1 MTGIPRSL
9 VPRSQLWARRSALL
23 IAGVLVFMLAAW
35 VMSDP
40 VENLS
45 TDWTAFDNAA
55 DRVFAGED
63 VYRPYDAE
71 AEPLPYLYPPF
82 ALWLALPMALFG
94 FAGSFIYSALLTG
107 ICLVVGLRWLTRARV
122 GNSPTSSGVAVDGST
137 GVAVDGSTGV
147 AVDGSTGVAVDG
159 STGVIVG
166 LASGAAI
173 SSTLIGQYSGIYAL
187 AVGGAAHAYS
197 KDRQGLAGALLALL
211 WLKPNLAIAV
221 PVVLLWSRSWRVL
234 RTFALATTVLALS
247 SLPFGLDQ
255 WSGFAS
261 NVSMMAELQED
272 GVVPFRKMV
281 TILGSAQTTFG
292 LDPSS
297 IGALAIW
304 LVSTAVLGVAVLELW
319 TRRSLDESPI
329 RAFAALSL
337 FVVAANPRLYFYDST
352 LVLLG
357 GVGLWMAANVNGNAF
372 ARRMMPPLAVLTWF
386 FLWGGLFVSLNRV
399 VGPLTGLMLV
409 VSAVDHRFVPQVKKS
424 TKIRDYHLF
433 AVDVDEA
440 GDADLD
446 SIGVIPPAEAA

>member
-1 MTGIPRSL
+1 MTAIPRSL
-9 VPRSQLWARRSALL
+9 VPRPQLWARRFALL

-35 VMSDP
+35 VLSDP

-45 TDWTAFDNAA
+45 TDWTAFDTAA

-82 ALWLALPMALFG
+82 ALWLSLPMALFG
-94 FAGSFIYSALLTG
+94 FAGSFLYSALLTG
-107 ICLVVGLRWLTRARV
+107 ICFVVGLRWFTRARV
-122 GNSPTSSGVAVDGST
+122 GNLDSAAEST
-137 GVAVDGSTGV
+137 GVASSPGLAADESADVI
-147 AVDGSTGVAVDG
+147 AA

-197 KDRQGLAGALLALL
+197 KDRHGLAGALLALL
-211 WLKPNLAIAV
+211 WLKPNLAMAV
-221 PVVLLWSRSWRVL
+221 PVVLLWSRSWSVL
-234 RTFALATTVLALS
+234 RAFALATAVLALS

-255 WSGFAS
+255 WNGFAS
-261 NVSMMAELQED
+261 NVSMMAELQEE

-281 TILGSAQTTFG
+281 TVLGSVQTMFG
-292 LDPSS
+292 LDSSS
-297 IGALAIW
+297 IGPLVIW
-304 LVSTAVLGVAVLELW
+304 LVSTAVLGLAILELW
-319 TRRSLDESPI
+319 TRRSLEESPV

-352 LVLLG
+352 LVVLG
-357 GVGLWMAANVNGNAF
+357 GVGLWMAANANGNAL
-372 ARRMMPPLAVLTWF
+372 AKRMMPPLAALTWF

-399 VGPLTGLMLV
+399 VGPLAGLMLV
-409 VSAVDHRFVPQVKKS
+409 VSAVDHRFAPQVKKS
-424 TKIRDYHLF
+424 TKTRDTRLV
-433 AVDVDEA
+433 AVDDEGA
-440 GDADLD
+440 ERAESDPIVL
-446 SIGVIPPAEAA
+446 IPPAEAA

>member
-23 IAGVLVFMLAAW
+23 TAGVLVLMLAAW

-107 ICLVVGLRWLTRARV
+107 ICLVVGLRWFTRARV
-122 GNSPTSSGVAVDGST
+122 GSPDAATLSSKDSAVDK
-137 GVAVDGSTGV
+137 STGV

-197 KDRQGLAGALLALL
+197 KDRHGLAGALLALL

-234 RTFALATTVLALS
+234 RTFAFATTVLALS

-304 LVSTAVLGVAVLELW
+304 LASTAVLGVAVLELW
-319 TRRSLDESPI
+319 TRSSLEESPI

-352 LVLLG
+352 LVVLG
-357 GVGLWMAANVNGNAF
+357 GAGLWMAANVNGNAF
-372 ARRMMPPLAVLTWF
+372 ARRMMPPLAALTWF

-399 VGPLTGLMLV
+399 VGPLAGLMLV

-424 TKIRDYHLF
+424 TKIRDYHLS
-433 AVDVDEA
+433 AVDVDGA

-446 SIGVIPPAEAA
+446 SIGVLPPAEAA

>member
-1 MTGIPRSL
+1 MTGILRSL

-63 VYRPYDAE
+63 VYRPYDAD

-82 ALWLALPMALFG
+82 ALWLSLPMALFG
-94 FAGSFIYSALLTG
+94 FAGSFLYSALLTG
-107 ICLVVGLRWLTRARV
+107 ICFIVGLRWFTRARV
-122 GNSPTSSGVAVDGST
+122 GKLDYAADTPACAAVDEST
-137 GVAVDGSTGV
+137 GVIADESADGI
-147 AVDGSTGVAVDG
+147 AA

-197 KDRQGLAGALLALL
+197 KDRHGLAGALLALL

-221 PVVLLWSRSWRVL
+221 PVVLLWSRSWSVL
-234 RTFALATTVLALS
+234 RAFALATAVLALS

-255 WSGFAS
+255 WNGFAS
-261 NVSMMAELQED
+261 NVSMMAELQEE

-281 TILGSAQTTFG
+281 TILGSVQTVFG

-297 IGALAIW
+297 IGALVIW

-319 TRRSLDESPI
+319 TRRSLEESPV

-352 LVLLG
+352 LVVLG
-357 GVGLWMAANVNGNAF
+357 GVGLWMAANANGNAL
-372 ARRMMPPLAVLTWF
+372 AKRMMPSLAALTWF

-399 VGPLTGLMLV
+399 VGPLAGLMLV
-409 VSAVDHRFVPQVKKS
+409 VSAVDHRYAPQVKKS
-424 TKIRDYHLF
+424 TKTRDLYLSP
-433 AVDVDEA
+433 VDVD
-440 GDADLD
+440 DAELD
-446 SIGVIPPAEAA
+446 PIVVIPPAEAA

>member
-1 MTGIPRSL
+1 M
-9 VPRSQLWARRSALL
+9 L

-55 DRVFAGED
+55 DRVFAGEE

-82 ALWLALPMALFG
+82 ALWLALPMALVG

-107 ICLVVGLRWLTRARV
+107 ICLVVGLRLFTKARV
-122 GNSPTSSGVAVDGST
+122 GDPSSAPDTPVGIAVDASTDLRASKGAAVDEST
-137 GVAVDGSTGV
+137 GVV
-147 AVDGSTGVAVDG
+147 A
-159 STGVIVG
+159 STGVIIG

-197 KDRQGLAGALLALL
+197 KDRQGLAGAVLALL

-234 RTFALATTVLALS
+234 RTFALATAVLTLS

-255 WSGFAS
+255 WNGFAS

-272 GVVPFRKMV
+272 GIVPFRKMV
-281 TILGSAQTTFG
+281 TILGSVQTIFG

-304 LVSTAVLGVAVLELW
+304 LISTAVLGVAVLELW
-319 TRRSLDESPI
+319 TRRSLEESPV

-352 LVLLG
+352 LVVLG
-357 GVGLWMAANVNGNAF
+357 AVGLWMAANVNGNAF
-372 ARRMMPPLAVLTWF
+372 AKRMMPILASVTWF
-386 FLWGGLFVSLNRV
+386 FFWGGLFVSLNRV
-399 VGPLTGLMLV
+399 VGPLAGLMLV
-409 VSAVDHRFVPQVKKS
+409 VSAVDHRFGGQVKKS
-424 TKIRDYHLF
+424 TRTRGDHLS
-433 AVDVDEA
+433 AVDADGPVDP
-440 GDADLD
+440 D
-446 SIGVIPPAEAA
+446 SHSIEVIPPAEAA